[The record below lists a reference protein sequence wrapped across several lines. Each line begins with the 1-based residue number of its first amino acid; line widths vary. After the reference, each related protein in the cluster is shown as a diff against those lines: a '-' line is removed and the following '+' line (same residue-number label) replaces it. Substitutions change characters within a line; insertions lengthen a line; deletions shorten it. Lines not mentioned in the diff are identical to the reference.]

1 MIGEEKYL
9 TALVDNPQLIAG
21 VVERITDC
29 FLELNLAYLS
39 YCGKYIDIY
48 YLGSDFGIQDS
59 MFISGEMFREF
70 FKPHLKRLVDQAKE
84 FGLPVMYHTCGAVSG
99 IIGDLIEC
107 GVDIL
112 DPVQVSAAGMDVEN
126 LAARFRNRIAF
137 HGAIS
142 TQTTLPFASVQ
153 EVRREVIRTIET
165 LGPLRLIVAPDQD
178 LIGDVPTA
186 NIEAMFEAVREY
198 RV

>member
-9 TALVDNPQLIAG
+9 AALVDSLELIVG

-29 FLELNLAYLS
+29 FLELNRAYLS
-39 YCGKYIDIY
+39 HCGKYIDIY

-59 MFISGEMFREF
+59 MFISREMFREF
-70 FKPHLKRLVDQAKE
+70 FKPHLKRLVSQAKE
-84 FGLPVMYHTCGAVSG
+84 FDLPVMYHTCGAVSE

-112 DPVQVSAAGMDVEN
+112 DPVQVSAAGMDMEN
-126 LAARFRNRIAF
+126 LAARFKNKIAF
-137 HGAIS
+137 HGAVS

-165 LGPLRLIVAPDQD
+165 LGPLRLIVAPDQE

-198 RV
+198 RI